1 MDSISKIIEYIDKNF
16 SEKRRVH
23 TYGVRDTAIKLA
35 EKYGCDKEKAEIAAL
50 LHDMYRG
57 VAVSVLNYHVKHLGL
72 DRRYIDNPNLSH
84 GKIAAEMIKKDFNID
99 DEDIINAVSFHTTGR
114 SHMSLLE
121 KIIYIADAVEPGR
134 DYPGVKELRE
144 ILEKDLDMACLASL
158 DKTINYVLSE
168 GNFLDKDTI
177 DAKKYFEKIIKQKEK
192 TNDE

>member
-72 DRRYIDNPNLSH
+72 DKRYIDNPNLSH

-121 KIIYIADAVEPGR
+121 KIIYIADLIEEGR
-134 DYPGVKELRE
+134 KFPVVDTLRE
-144 ILEKDLDMACLASL
+144 LAYGGKLDEALLTSFNNTLMFVINKKEEIHPRTVMAR
-158 DKTINYVLSE
+158 NYL
-168 GNFLDKDTI
+168 I
-177 DAKKYFEKIIKQKEK
+177 KEK
-192 TNDE
+192 LL